1 MTDNIVVTATDD
13 SGNEYENLG
22 ELTVQQLEALVERVD
37 GPAEAAVDELA
48 AMDDVSRDE
57 ALAEKLAEAGRLAQ
71 QQAERDERTRLREIE
86 RELARQ
92 RAVKFSYDLARI
104 ITANAGSLKYE
115 GKPIVGAWS
124 NAGNVL
130 IMLNTEKQVSL
141 YTDEYDLRS
150 YQVEDAVRAQAEANG
165 HQPSAWSWNGELGRV
180 SGCLLCDGMVRIGDD
195 NVPRVD
201 AYNKRCAKAAIV
213 AGKRAK

>member
-1 MTDNIVVTATDD
+1 MTDNTIVATGTDD
-13 SGNEYENLG
+13 SGNEYENFG
-22 ELTVQQLEALVERVD
+22 PTTEAEQAALVERT
-37 GPAEAAVDELA
+37 DEQAL
-48 AMDDVSRDE
+48 DDVSRDE
-57 ALAEKLAEAGRLAQ
+57 ALAEKLAEAGRLAEEE
-71 QQAERDERTRLREIE
+71 ARRNERNRLREIE

-92 RAVKFSYDLARI
+92 RSVRFSFNLARV
-104 ITANAGSLKYE
+104 ITANAATIKYE

-124 NAGNVL
+124 NEGNVL
-130 IMLNTEKQVSL
+130 IMLNTEKQVTL

-150 YQVEDAVRAQAEANG
+150 YQIEDAVRSQAVANG

-201 AYNKRCAKAAIV
+201 AYNKRCPKAAV
-213 AGKRAK
+213 DQNKRGK